1 MYQLIANSNSVIRID
16 DGAVI
21 PEDDSNTDRMAYKAW
36 LAGGNVPTPADVPD
50 WRTPIMDDYR
60 IRRDAYLSRL
70 AGIAIFEG
78 STDGTVRAA
87 AGVFRQRLLD
97 IPAAA
102 TVVGATSASGL
113 NAAIYTLYKAAAAE
127 AKASAPNASATFDKV
142 SK

>member
-1 MYQLIANSNSVIRID
+1 MSYKLNSFGVTRLSDAANIPNDPANADWQQYQQ
-16 DGAVI
+16 
-21 PEDDSNTDRMAYKAW
+21 W
-36 LAGGNVPTPADVPD
+36 LADGNEPDPADIPD

-60 IRRDAYLSRL
+60 TTRDAYLARL
-70 AGIAIFEG
+70 AGIAVFEG
-78 STDGTVRAA
+78 ATDAAVRAA

-102 TVVGATSASGL
+102 TVVGATNASGL